1 MAVNKAGILKAL
13 FPMAL
18 FCLLGLPFSLRA
30 QNGLLSPYSAFGA
43 GTMQSYLNVR
53 NMSMGGIAVGL
64 SAPGDMNPFNPATY
78 RTGVDTLS
86 VRFDVGFNLGMN
98 RLGQNLSGEKLH
110 NQSTSGGLS
119 NLEFYFPVC
128 KWYKMAVY
136 LMPVTEMNYRSSYFS
151 DSIPHIGKTQ
161 LIHSGD
167 GGVSK
172 AGWGHAFG
180 WGPVSVGVN
189 LSYMFGKIEKDAT
202 LSYLDDSLAAYAG
215 KARYYTETKL
225 NGFSADLGITYA
237 ARVYKDHYLTFGGAY
252 SFAATLY
259 GKRTTMAAG
268 VFSSVTDTAFLPDAE
283 SRGKMVLPSSVRA
296 GISYERRGQY
306 VIGVDFT
313 YTWWKDFSDYG
324 KVYDYFENTF
334 SINAGAELKN
344 DPQAASK
351 ARRVAYRIGGFY
363 QQQCVSYDGHRLQ
376 SFGLSVGVGIPVR
389 KSRSLINIGVQYGKT
404 GSLNLGQI
412 REDYLRIGVSF
423 SSVETW
429 FVKPKYD

>member
-1 MAVNKAGILKAL
+1 MAGNKAGILKAL

-18 FCLLGLPFSLRA
+18 MVLGGMPWSLRA
-30 QNGLLSPYSAFGA
+30 QTGLLSPYSAFGA
-43 GTMQSYLNVR
+43 GTLQPYLNVR
-53 NMSMGGIAVGL
+53 NMAMGGIAVGL

-86 VRFDVGFNLGMN
+86 VRFDIGFNLGMN
-98 RLGQNLSGEKLH
+98 RLRQDLQGQTLS

-136 LMPVTEMNYRSSYFS
+136 LLPVTDMNYRSSHFS
-151 DSIPHIGKTQ
+151 DSIPFIGQTQ
-161 LIHSGD
+161 LIHNGSG
-167 GGVSK
+167 GISK

-189 LSYMFGKIEKDAT
+189 FSYLFGNLTQNAT
-202 LSYLDDSLAAYAG
+202 LAYLDDTLAAYAG
-215 KARYYTETKL
+215 QAQFYTETRL
-225 NGFSADLGITYA
+225 NGFSADLGVTYA
-237 ARVYKDHYLTFGGAY
+237 ARVYRDHYLTVGAAY
-252 SFAATLY
+252 SFASTLY
-259 GKRTTMAAG
+259 GKRTTMAQG
-268 VFSSVTDTAFLPDAE
+268 VFSSNADTAFLPSAAR
-283 SRGKMVLPSSVRA
+283 RGKVVLPSSLRA

-306 VIGVDFT
+306 VVGVDVA
-313 YTWWKDFSDYG
+313 YTWWKDFKDYG
-324 KVYDYFENTF
+324 KAYDYFENTL
-334 SINAGAELKN
+334 SVNAGAELKN

-363 QQQCVSYDGHRLQ
+363 QQQCVSYEGHRLQ
-376 SFGLSVGVGIPVR
+376 SFGISVGVGIPVR
-389 KSRSLINIGVQYGKT
+389 KSRSLINVGVQYGKT

-412 REDYLRIGVSF
+412 REDYLWIGVSF